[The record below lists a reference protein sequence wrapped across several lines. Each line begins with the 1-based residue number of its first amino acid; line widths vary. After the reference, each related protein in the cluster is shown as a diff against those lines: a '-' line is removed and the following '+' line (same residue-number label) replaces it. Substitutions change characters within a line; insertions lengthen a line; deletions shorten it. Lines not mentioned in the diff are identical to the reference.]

1 MKFLLIDTYYPRFLT
16 SFRRAHPE
24 LASGSF
30 EDQRQALIDQA
41 FGTADFYSYNLKQLG
56 HEAEDFIL
64 NDYVLQRQWAAEHEL
79 PVPESR
85 IMARLQTLPLAYR
98 VIGQPRWIQTIAL
111 AQIQACRPDVV
122 YCQDLTVLNPD
133 TLQAVKQSCRLLVG
147 QIASPLPP
155 PEYLKKFDLVITS
168 FPHFLAEFKKLGVA
182 SQYLKLA
189 FEPRVLDRIGPKNR
203 IYDVAF
209 IGSYSYY
216 HKGGT
221 ELLESVAAQ
230 TPIEFWGQGANRLLP
245 SSPIRQR
252 FHGEAWGLGMYQ
264 ILAQT
269 KIAINR
275 HIGVAGEYANNMR
288 LYETTG
294 MGTMLLTDEK
304 KNLADLFALGQEVV
318 TYQDSADLI
327 EKIRYYGTHD
337 RERETIAKAG
347 QKRTLNKHS
356 YGQRMKELV
365 GIIEQY
371 I

>member
-1 MKFLLIDTYYPRFLT
+1 MKFLFIDTYYPRFLT
-16 SFRRAHPE
+16 SFRQAHPE
-24 LASGSF
+24 LAPRRF
-30 EDQRQALIDQA
+30 EDQRQALINQA
-41 FGTADFYSYNLKQLG
+41 FGTSDFYSYNLKQLG

-79 PVPESR
+79 PVPESK

-98 VIGQPRWIQTIAL
+98 VIGRPRWIQTIAL
-111 AQIQACRPDVV
+111 AQIHHRHPDVV

-133 TLQAVKQSCRLLVG
+133 TLHAVKQSCRLLVG

-155 PEYLKKFDLVITS
+155 PEYLKEFDLVITS
-168 FPHFLAEFKKLGVA
+168 FPHFLAEFKKLSVA

-189 FEPRVLDRIGPKNR
+189 FEPRVLDRIGPKSR
-203 IYDVAF
+203 IYEVVF

-216 HKGGT
+216 HRSGT

-230 TPIEFWGQGANRLLP
+230 TPIQFWGQGVHRLVP

-252 FHGEAWGLGMYQ
+252 YQGEAWGLKMYQ

-294 MGTMLLTDEK
+294 MGAMLITDEK
-304 KNLADLFALGQEVV
+304 KNLGDLFSIGKEVV

-337 RERETIAKAG
+337 REREQIAKAG
-347 QKRTLNKHS
+347 QKRTLDEHN
-356 YGQRMKELV
+356 YDNRMKELV
-365 GIIEQY
+365 QIVEQY
-371 I
+371 L

>member
-1 MKFLLIDTYYPRFLT
+1 MKFLFIDTYYPRFLT
-16 SFRRAHPE
+16 SFRRSHPE
-24 LASGSF
+24 LAASSF

-41 FGTADFYSYNLKQLG
+41 FGTADFYSYNLNQLG

-64 NDYVLQRQWAAEHEL
+64 NDYNLQRQWAIEHEL
-79 PVPESR
+79 TVPESK
-85 IMARLQTLPLAYR
+85 IMARLQTLPLAHR
-98 VIGQPRWIQTIAL
+98 VIGRPGWIQTIAL
-111 AQIQACRPDVV
+111 AQIQDRRPDVV
-122 YCQDLTVLNPD
+122 YCQDLAILNPE
-133 TLQAVKQSCRLLVG
+133 TLREIKKYTGLLVG

-155 PEYLKKFDLVITS
+155 PQYLNQFDLILTS
-168 FPHFLAEFKKLGVA
+168 FPHFVDELKALGIA
-182 SQYLKLA
+182 SHYLKLG
-189 FEPRVLDRIGPKNR
+189 FEPRVLQRVGTMER
-203 IYDVAF
+203 QFRVAF

-230 TPIEFWGQGANRLLP
+230 TPIEFWGQGVHRLSP

-252 FHGEAWGLGMYQ
+252 YRGEAWGLEMYRV
-264 ILAQT
+264 LAQT

-294 MGTMLLTDEK
+294 MGAMLITDEK
-304 KNLADLFALGQEVV
+304 KNLGDLFTTGQEVV

-337 RERETIAKAG
+337 REREAIAKTG
-347 QKRTLNKHS
+347 QKRTLTEHS
-356 YGQRMKELV
+356 YDNRMKELV
-365 GIIEQY
+365 TIVEQY
-371 I
+371 V

>member
-1 MKFLLIDTYYPRFLT
+1 MKFLFIDTYYPRFLT
-16 SFRRAHPE
+16 AFRQAHPE
-24 LASGSF
+24 LAASSF

-64 NDYVLQRQWAAEHEL
+64 NDYILQRQWADEHEL
-79 PVPESR
+79 PVARSK
-85 IMARLQTLPLAYR
+85 IIARLQSLPLAYR
-98 VIGQPRWIQTIAL
+98 VIGQPGWIQTIAL
-111 AQIQACRPDVV
+111 AQINHHRPDVV

-133 TLQAVKQSCRLLVG
+133 TLQAVKRSCRLLVG

-155 PEYLKKFDLVITS
+155 PRYLTQFDLILTS
-168 FPHFLAEFKKLGVA
+168 FPHFVDELKALGIA
-182 SQYLKLA
+182 SHYLKLG
-189 FEPRVLDRIGPKNR
+189 FEPRVWQRVGKMER
-203 IYDVAF
+203 RFGVAF

-221 ELLESVAAQ
+221 ELLERVAAQ
-230 TPIEFWGQGANRLLP
+230 TPIEFWGQGVHRLSP

-252 FHGEAWGLGMYQ
+252 YRGEAWGLAMYRV
-264 ILAQT
+264 LAQT

-294 MGTMLLTDEK
+294 IGAMLMTDEK
-304 KNLADLFALGQEVV
+304 KNLGDLFVVGQEVV
-318 TYQDSADLI
+318 TYGNHQDLVD
-327 EKIRYYGTHD
+327 KIRYYLDHET
-337 RERETIAKAG
+337 ERQAIALAG
-347 QKRTLNKHS
+347 QKRTLTEHGYNN
-356 YGQRMKELV
+356 RMKELV
-365 GIIEQY
+365 KIIEQY